1 MSSVEDYTY
10 GVSEPDFSKKL
21 SIICPVSDMA
31 GRLDL
36 VQQWLSRVDF
46 KSTQVIIVHD
56 KRDEKTGVELRSIIS
71 RIDSPGLT
79 LQEGIFGTAA
89 GARNSA
95 LANCEGEWICFW
107 DSDDQPN
114 YELLI
119 KNLDSSYDVVIGEF
133 SIEIPTGLI
142 TRVKH
147 GSNDEQSLTRVSFNP
162 GLWRMAFQS
171 KVIKH
176 LSFPEIV
183 MGEDQ
188 CFLAQLNWNSLRTK
202 YSGAVFYTYFSGWHT
217 QTTGQGKSRL
227 PLVLSLRFL
236 QELLE
241 KKTGKEE
248 FIRNMAS
255 RQFLTLL
262 KSRGFKVK
270 ILAIIELT
278 RLFNRPMGFFKQIKS
293 LMEMAFYLIKSRS

>member
-1 MSSVEDYTY
+1 MSEL
-10 GVSEPDFSKKL
+10 DFSKEL

-31 GRLDL
+31 GRLDRL
-36 VQQWLSRVDF
+36 QQWLSRVDF

-56 KRDEKTGVELRSIIS
+56 KRDENTGSELRSIIS
-71 RIDSPGLT
+71 RIDSPALT
-79 LQEGIFGTAA
+79 LQEGFFGTAA

-95 LANCEGEWICFW
+95 LSNCEGKWICFW

-119 KNLDSSYDVVIGEF
+119 KGLDSSYDVVIGEF
-133 SIEIPTGLI
+133 SVELPKGLI
-142 TRVKH
+142 IRVKH
-147 GSNDEQSLTRVSFNP
+147 GSNDEQSLSRVSFNP

-171 KVIKH
+171 KVIKN
-176 LSFPEIV
+176 LTFPEIV

-188 CFLAQLNWNSLRTK
+188 CFLAQLNWNLLKTK
-202 YSGAVFYTYFSGWHT
+202 YSGETYYKYFSGGHN
-217 QTTGQGKSRL
+217 QTTGRGKSRM
-227 PLVLSLRFL
+227 PLVLSLGFL
-236 QELLE
+236 QQLLE
-241 KKTGKEE
+241 KKIGKEE

-255 RQFLTLL
+255 RQFLTLF

-270 ILAIIELT
+270 ILAIIELN

-293 LMEMAFYLIKSRS
+293 LMEMAFYLVKSRS